1 MLSNNN
7 NYDDKTIHIKD
18 NHETYANCELIDNK
32 LVLSKASRNDIIKSL
47 TSNRENMKSKTAG
60 TLKLRHFE
68 LCPANQMSEQQR
80 AAIPESVKI
89 RNIGVAVAVLLE
101 TFDGSILLT
110 RRASH
115 MRTFPN
121 IWVPPGGS
129 IDWDEESL
137 FAAGLRELQEET
149 NLQFADEDI
158 VSCKPLCIPFRKHR
172 RIH

>member
-1 MLSNNN
+1 MI
-7 NYDDKTIHIKD
+7 YDFYNMIKG
-18 NHETYANCELIDNK
+18 HEHD
-32 LVLSKASRNDIIKSL
+32 
-47 TSNRENMKSKTAG
+47 M
-60 TLKLRHFE
+60 
-68 LCPANQMSEQQR
+68 
-80 AAIPESVKI
+80 VKFY
-89 RNIGVAVAVLLE
+89 LLE

-158 VSCKPLCIPFRKHR
+158 VSCKPLCMWESMYPTMLSKGICTKSS
-172 RIH
+172 IIVYQ